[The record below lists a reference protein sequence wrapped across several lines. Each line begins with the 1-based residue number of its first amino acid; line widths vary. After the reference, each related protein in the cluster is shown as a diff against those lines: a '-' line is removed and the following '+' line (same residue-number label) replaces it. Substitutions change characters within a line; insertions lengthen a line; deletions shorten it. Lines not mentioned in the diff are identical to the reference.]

1 MSSAAAI
8 YSVVLVMGRSIRV
21 ARIAGIPVGVSPWW
35 LVIVA
40 ALTWILGAEYF
51 PQEVPGLSPVAAY
64 ALGLASVLLLFAS
77 ILAHEFG
84 HALVARANGIE
95 VEEIDLWLLG
105 GVSKMRGEAKDPR
118 VELRYALAGP
128 AVSALVTAC
137 FALLDVLL
145 PAQTAATGL
154 ALIRY
159 ELLINGLILGFNLIP
174 AFPLD
179 GGRVL
184 RALLWR
190 RTGRIDRAT
199 ELAASVGRFCGYVL
213 IGLGIVAL
221 FSAYAL
227 DGIWFALIGYFIITA
242 AREEALGVEVR
253 TAFSGVSAGEI
264 MSQPVIVIPVGED
277 AQRAL
282 RDYFSRFRYSA
293 FPVAD
298 DSGRVL
304 GLLTIESLE
313 SLPAHTLRERTLAEL
328 IDRDPALLVSPETDI
343 SSILSRPAFRRLGR
357 AVVVDEHSAAL
368 GLVSVT
374 DIERVL
380 RAQRVRAGTP

>member
-1 MSSAAAI
+1 MP
-8 YSVVLVMGRSIRV
+8 GRSIRI
-21 ARIAGIPVGVSPWW
+21 ARIAGIPVGISPWW

-40 ALTWILGAEYF
+40 ALTWVLGAEYF
-51 PQEVPGLSPVAAY
+51 PQEVPGVSPVAAY

-84 HALVARANGIE
+84 HALVARAHGVE

-105 GVSKMRGEAKDPR
+105 GVSKMSGEAKDPG
-118 VELRYALAGP
+118 VELRYAIAGP
-128 AVSALVTAC
+128 AVSAVVTAC

-145 PAQTAATGL
+145 PAQTSATGL

-199 ELAASVGRFCGYVL
+199 ELAASVGRMCGYLL

-221 FSAYAL
+221 FSSYAL
-227 DGIWFALIGYFIITA
+227 DGIWFALIGYFIVTA
-242 AREEALGVEVR
+242 ARQEALGVEVR
-253 TAFSGVSAGEI
+253 AAFGGVSAGEI
-264 MSQPVIVIPVGED
+264 MSQPAIVIPVGED
-277 AQRAL
+277 AQRVL
-282 RDYFSRFRYSA
+282 HDYFARFRYNA
-293 FPVAD
+293 FPVVD
-298 DSGRVL
+298 ETGQVL
-304 GLLTIESLE
+304 GLLTLQSLE
-313 SLPAHTLRERTLAEL
+313 ALPSRSLEGTTLAQL
-328 IDRDPALLVSPETDI
+328 IDRDSALLASPETDI
-343 SSILSRPAFRRLGR
+343 TTLMARPAFRRVGR
-357 AVVVDEHSAAL
+357 AVVVDERSAPL

-380 RAQRVRAGTP
+380 RAQRVRASTS